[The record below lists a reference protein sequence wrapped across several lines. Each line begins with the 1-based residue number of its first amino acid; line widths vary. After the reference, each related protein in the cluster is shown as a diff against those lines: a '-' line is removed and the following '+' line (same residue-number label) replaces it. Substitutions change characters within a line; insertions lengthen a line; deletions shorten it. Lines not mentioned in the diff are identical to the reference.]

1 MQLYRV
7 YFLYALILTLSSCA
21 RTHHRVS
28 MISGEF
34 LDRLSNVVCKVR
46 GTPSSQPFGNI
57 QLITCG
63 DMLQLPPIPKS
74 KYKVKAAQDA
84 LARQGK
90 SAADLHQDRGFA
102 FQSKAWR
109 NAGFQVIQLD
119 QVFRQKNS
127 DFISVLHEIR
137 FGKVSPESVKF
148 LERCNR
154 PLPPNKDGIEA
165 TKLYATNKDVTAEN
179 NTHLKQLPGQTV
191 TYEAEDFAEPEDDAP
206 GWAQSA
212 LLRNG
217 FYRQCLAEA
226 ELDLK
231 EGAQVMLIKNE
242 QTDDHKNRLVNGSRG
257 KIIGFTNTGDGKS
270 GDESDIDYEDDDS
283 DDDGQSYPIV
293 QFQFRGR
300 RKVIRPERF
309 ESRIVGLGTCVRKA
323 VPLKLAWAVTMH
335 KSQGL
340 TLDYVKADVKGVF
353 TEAQTYVALSRATNE
368 DGLEL
373 RNFTPRLV
381 RADKRALAFYANP
394 DDPAINRWDEPDDIQ
409 PIGSAPVPSFRSPNE
424 ASSSTAPPAP
434 KQNALKGIS
443 FVLTGEPVG
452 YSRSAAEKLIKD
464 CGGLVRGAV
473 SGKTNY
479 LVVGGQFDD
488 GRSVQSGKKY
498 QAAQTVMSGENK
510 SSLKII
516 DIPGLFSLV
525 RGDVA

>member
-1 MQLYRV
+1 
-7 YFLYALILTLSSCA
+7 
-21 RTHHRVS
+21 

-34 LDRLSNVVCKVR
+34 LDRLSDVVCKVR

-90 SAADLHQDRGFA
+90 SSADLHQDRGFA

-109 NAGFQVIQLD
+109 NAGFEVIQLD

-137 FGKVSPESVKF
+137 FGKVSPESLKF

-154 PLPPNKDGIEA
+154 PLPPNEDGIEA

-179 NTHLKQLPGQTV
+179 NTHLNKLPGEKV

-206 GWAQSA
+206 HWAQSQ

-257 KIIGFTNTGDGKS
+257 KVIGFTNTGGGKS
-270 GDESDIDYEDDDS
+270 GDESDVDYEDDDS

-293 QFQFRGR
+293 QFQQGR
-300 RKVIRPERF
+300 RRVIRPERF
-309 ESRIVGLGTCVRKA
+309 ESRIVGLGTCVRRA

-368 DGLEL
+368 SGLEL
-373 RNFTPRLV
+373 RNFQPGLV

-394 DDPAINRWDEPDDIQ
+394 NDLSTINRWDEPEDIQ
-409 PIGSAPVPSFRSPNE
+409 PAGVPAPSFRSPNE
-424 ASSSTAPPAP
+424 ASSSTAPPTP
-434 KQNALKGIS
+434 NKNALKGIA

-498 QAAQTVMSGENK
+498 QAAQLIMSGENK
-510 SSLKII
+510 SGLKII

-525 RGDVA
+525 RGNA

>member
-1 MQLYRV
+1 
-7 YFLYALILTLSSCA
+7 
-21 RTHHRVS
+21 
-28 MISGEF
+28 
-34 LDRLSNVVCKVR
+34 
-46 GTPSSQPFGNI
+46 
-57 QLITCG
+57 
-63 DMLQLPPIPKS
+63 
-74 KYKVKAAQDA
+74 VKAAKDA

-90 SAADLHQDRGFA
+90 SSAHLHQDRGFA
-102 FQSKAWR
+102 FQSHAWR

-119 QVFRQKNS
+119 QVFRQKNNE
-127 DFISVLHEIR
+127 FISVLHEIR
-137 FGKVSPESVKF
+137 FGKVSPESAKF

-165 TKLYATNKDVTAEN
+165 TKLYATNKNVSSEN
-179 NTHLKQLPGQTV
+179 NTHLNKLPGEKM
-191 TYEAEDFAEPEDDAP
+191 TYKAEDFAEPEDDAP
-206 GWAQSA
+206 WAKEY
-212 LLRNG
+212 LLRNA
-217 FYRQCLAEA
+217 FYHQCLAEA
-226 ELDLK
+226 SLDLK

-257 KIIGFTNTGDGKS
+257 KIVGFTNADGTTTN
-270 GDESDIDYEDDDS
+270 GVDSDSEVEDDDS

-293 QFQFRGR
+293 QFQQGR
-300 RKVIRPERF
+300 RRVIRPQRF
-309 ESRIVGLGTCVRKA
+309 ESRIVGLGICVRKA

-340 TLDYVKADVKGVF
+340 TLDYVKADVGGVF
-353 TEAQTYVALSRATNE
+353 TEAQAYVALSRATNE

-373 RNFTPRLV
+373 RNFSPRLV

-394 DDPAINRWDEPDDIQ
+394 NDPTINRWDEPEDVQ
-409 PIGSAPVPSFRSPNE
+409 PVVNAPAPAPPSFRSSNKA
-424 ASSSTAPPAP
+424 ASSTSPPAALA
-434 KQNALKGIS
+434 NALKGIA

-488 GRSVQSGKKY
+488 GRSVHSGKKY
-498 QAAQTVMSGENK
+498 QAAQTIMSGENK
-510 SSLKII
+510 SCLKII

-525 RGDVA
+525 RGDA

>member
-1 MQLYRV
+1 
-7 YFLYALILTLSSCA
+7 
-21 RTHHRVS
+21 

-63 DMLQLPPIPKS
+63 DMLQLPPIPKN
-74 KYKVKAAQDA
+74 KYKVQAAQSA

-102 FQSKAWR
+102 FQSKAWT
-109 NAGFQVIQLD
+109 NAGFEVIQLD

-127 DFISVLHEIR
+127 DFISALHEIR
-137 FGKVSPESVKF
+137 FGKVSPESLKF

-165 TKLYATNKDVTAEN
+165 TRLYATNKDVTTEN
-179 NTHLKQLPGQTV
+179 NMHLNKLAGKKV

-206 GWAQSA
+206 HWAQSQ

-231 EGAQVMLIKNE
+231 KGAQVMLIKNE

-270 GDESDIDYEDDDS
+270 GDECDIDYEDDDS
-283 DDDGQSYPIV
+283 EDDGQSYPIV
-293 QFQFRGR
+293 QFQRR

-353 TEAQTYVALSRATNE
+353 TEAQAYVALSRATNE
-368 DGLEL
+368 SGLEL
-373 RNFTPRLV
+373 RNFQPSLV

-394 DDPAINRWDEPDDIQ
+394 NDLSAINRWDEPEDIQ
-409 PIGSAPVPSFRSPNE
+409 PAGVPAPSFRSPNE
-424 ASSSTAPPAP
+424 SSTSTAPPAP
-434 KQNALKGIS
+434 KENALKGIA

-498 QAAQTVMSGENK
+498 QAAQIIMGGENK
-510 SSLKII
+510 SGLKII

-525 RGDVA
+525 RGEV